1 MPAATLC
8 AGALLCLAARA
19 SAPPASTPPADTRP
33 LPQLQRPPEHAA
45 AFHPA
50 PAAGVVAGPQGG
62 ARRRLG
68 VAVPCY
74 RNSDCPV
81 RQYCAGVNYCDNCS
95 TLAKPAARCDAVFS
109 DCCSE

>member
-1 MPAATLC
+1 MAQVW

-19 SAPPASTPPADTRP
+19 SAPPASTLPTNTSP
-33 LPQLQRPPEHAA
+33 LPQLQRPPEHGA
-45 AFHPA
+45 AFHPVG
-50 PAAGVVAGPQGG
+50 GVVAGQHGG
-62 ARRRLG
+62 ARRRRLD

-95 TLAKPAARCDAVFS
+95 TLAKPTARCDAVFS

>member
-1 MPAATLC
+1 MV
-8 AGALLCLAARA
+8 GGQ
-19 SAPPASTPPADTRP
+19 
-33 LPQLQRPPEHAA
+33 QLQQ
-45 AFHPA
+45 
-50 PAAGVVAGPQGG
+50 QGG

-95 TLAKPAARCDAVFS
+95 TLAKPTARCDAVFS